1 MNENHKYEF
10 VTALLWELA
19 NSNYIEGLSPAD
31 KTITLSNSKNINVE
45 IRQYNNQAEVTAK
58 NGVTKATI
66 AIPVNSLTALLERLG
81 LLDSKLES
89 KLNFVF
95 KHSSYM
101 KKPEAIKLTIEF
113 MIDSTFPELK
123 NNVTV
128 EIGGERDEVILML
141 KNGFDDPNFR
151 NAYPALI
158 LRKSFFENCK
168 MFGVKKL
175 VFIDEK
181 NNTFDDIIIDNY
193 DMSKLN

>member
-1 MNENHKYEF
+1 MNENQKFEF

-19 NSNYIEGLSPAD
+19 NSNYIEGLSPAE
-31 KTITLSNSKNINVE
+31 KTISLSNSENISVE
-45 IRQYNNQAEVTAK
+45 IRQSNNQAEVTAK
-58 NGVTKATI
+58 NQQSKVTI
-66 AIPVNSLTALLERLG
+66 AIPVNSLTSLLERLG
-81 LLDSKLES
+81 LLDNKLES

-95 KHSSYM
+95 KQSTYM

-128 EIGGERDEVILML
+128 KIGGDRDEVILML
-141 KNGFDDPNFR
+141 KNGLDDPDFK
-151 NAYPALI
+151 NAFPALI

-181 NNTFDDIIIDNY
+181 NKTFDDIVIDNY

>member
-1 MNENHKYEF
+1 MNENQKYEF

-45 IRQYNNQAEVTAK
+45 IRQFNNQAEVTAE
-58 NGVTKATI
+58 NELNKATI
-66 AIPVNSLTALLERLG
+66 AIPVNSLTSLLERLG

-95 KHSSYM
+95 KQSTYM

-128 EIGGERDEVILML
+128 KIGGEQDEVILML
-141 KNGFDDPNFR
+141 KNGLDDPNFR

-181 NNTFDDIIIDNY
+181 NKTFDDIVIDNY
-193 DMSKLN
+193 DMSKLK